1 MNSPFDNY
9 SQAWAWAAGLFEGE
23 GHIAYGQYTRSHRAY
38 PSYRRQLVLAMA
50 DRDCVERF
58 CSVVGYGKVKLYPKR
73 EERWSDIWRWECSR
87 WEHIEIILRG
97 MLPYLGERRTAKAEE
112 MLANPAR
119 YANAPRKTHCLRGHE
134 LNGDNLYV
142 SPDGRRNC
150 RECNRIRG
158 REYDAKRR
166 AAKKAA

>member
-1 MNSPFDNY
+1 MNSPFDNK

-23 GHIAYGQYTRSHRAY
+23 GHIAHGQYTRTHRAY
-38 PSYRRQLVLAMA
+38 PAYRRQLVLGMT

-58 CSVVGYGKVKLYPKR
+58 CSVVGVGRVKFRPAKKA
-73 EERWSDIWRWECSR
+73 EWSDVWRWECSR
-87 WEHIEIILRG
+87 WEHIEMVLKK

-112 MLANPAR
+112 LLANPAR

-134 LNGDNLYV
+134 LSGENLYV

-150 RECNRIRG
+150 RECNRIRDRG
-158 REYDAKRR
+158 YYAKRR
-166 AAKKAA
+166 AAEQVA